1 MISNFGGIFAEICKN
16 HDKIKPCKIIKK
28 GNKEMTEISDVF
40 RFKQFEIYQ
49 DKCTMKVNTDGV
61 LLGAWSEIDDRKQA
75 LDIGSG
81 TGIIAMML
89 SQRSPSLMI
98 TGIEIDKD
106 AYLQAR
112 SNMQHSKFSER
123 LFAVHSALQD
133 YASITEARFDL
144 IISNPPFFT
153 GGTFSSNENKAN
165 VRHTIKLSHADL
177 LLSVKKLLSPEGY
190 FDLILPYIEGLRFIE
205 MAGKYDLSLKKMTEV
220 RSRENKNIERLLLRF
235 RHGHS
240 SAFDQDELI
249 IYNGVGVKDYSDEF
263 QALTKEFYLFM

>member
-1 MISNFGGIFAEICKN
+1 MGL
-16 HDKIKPCKIIKK
+16 
-28 GNKEMTEISDVF
+28 SDVF
-40 RFKQFEIYQ
+40 RFKHFEIYQ

-61 LLGAWSEIDDRKQA
+61 LLGAWSDLEDRKRA

-98 TGIEIDKD
+98 TGIEIDEE

-112 SNMQHSKFSER
+112 DNMQQSKFSER
-123 LFAVHSALQD
+123 LFAVHSSLQD
-133 YASITEARFDL
+133 YVSITNVRFDL

-177 LLSVKKLLSPEGY
+177 LLSVKKLLLPEGY

-205 MAGKYDLSLKKMTEV
+205 MAGKYDLSLKKMTVV

-240 SAFDQDELI
+240 LAFDQDKLI
-249 IYNGVGVKDYSDEF
+249 IYKGIGVKDYSDEF